1 MSYDYKVEKSTTNC
15 LFNMQ
20 DNKLKLEAKKLEKKE
35 NNIINVAGKQLE
47 KMLNLAGDKL
57 KLPPLD
63 IPSVLND
70 PTVKTITKL
79 AMDENV
85 QKTVK
90 DGIDNIGKVGEE
102 LVKGID
108 KLFPNRKQPQR
119 KNIFDL
125 IL

>member
-1 MSYDYKVEKSTTNC
+1 MSYDYKVENSTTHC

-70 PTVKTITKL
+70 PTVQTITKL
-79 AMDENV
+79 AMDEKV